1 MANRPRKWEA
11 AFLEALEVTGT
22 ITGAAKAV
30 EIGRQTVYDYMKAD
44 SQFSDRCRDAVEGA
58 DDELEAEARRRSVE
72 GEQVPVF
79 YRGQLVAH
87 KPRKSDALLMYLLK
101 THDQRRQRILQRA
114 RQQRFK
120 SPAEDGQPYSSQE
133 LMYTD
138 ENGVKRPV
146 REWCAQQDR
155 SSEAEADASQ

>member
-1 MANRPRKWEA
+1 MAKRPRKWEA

-30 EIGRQTVYDYMKAD
+30 EIGRQTVYDYIKVD
-44 SQFSDRCRDAVEGA
+44 PEFSDRCRDAIEGA
-58 DDELEAEARRRSVE
+58 DDELEVEARRRSVE

-87 KPRKSDALLMYLLK
+87 KPRKSDALLLYFLK
-101 THDQRRQRILQRA
+101 THDQRRQRILHRA

-120 SPAEDGQPYSSQE
+120 STAEDGQPYASQE

-146 REWCAQQDR
+146 SEWCAKKGL
-155 SSEAEADASQ
+155 S